1 MYNLSNFLGTW
12 SWCANVDLHAFL
24 NFVISLHSNEENRE
38 YGKYF
43 WNVHCV
49 LTNHVRY
56 LVTAENEWA
65 AQSRKGFG
73 SQFVSK
79 DLKI

>member
-1 MYNLSNFLGTW
+1 MVWKTNFDK
-12 SWCANVDLHAFL
+12 VDYEEGEYSYCSLTDYCF
-24 NFVISLHSNEENRE
+24 LHSNEENRE
-38 YGKYF
+38 HWKHF

-56 LVTAENEWA
+56 LVTAENEWV